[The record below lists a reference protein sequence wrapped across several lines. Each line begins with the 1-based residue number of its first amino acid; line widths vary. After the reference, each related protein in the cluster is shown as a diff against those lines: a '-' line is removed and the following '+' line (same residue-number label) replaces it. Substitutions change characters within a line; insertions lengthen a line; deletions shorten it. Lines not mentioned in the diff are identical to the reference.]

1 MHVSSI
7 SVEKLRTG
15 PSVATQKTLALLFLI
30 AQASITV
37 TGSIVRVT
45 GSGLGCNTWPNC
57 QEGSLVPVAGAAPAL
72 HQAIEFGNRLITFVV
87 VFFAGAL
94 FVAVYKAARRR
105 EILIHAGLQI
115 LGIVIQ
121 AIIGGISVR
130 LELRWWIVA
139 MHFLPSMVL
148 IWLAAILYLRIQE
161 PDDSQPHS
169 TYSKGLRALAA
180 LFAVGIALV
189 LITGTMVT
197 GAGVHSGDKGVGPET
212 RLQVDIAWMA
222 HIHAWIMYGFF
233 AVLILLVAGL
243 MIKPTPSDVR
253 RTSWILIGLIILQT
267 IVGVTQFRL
276 GVPRW
281 TIPVHIGLSAFIV
294 SYTSFLWAQGF
305 SRGKITDQKTT
316 TGSLTTTVNQ
326 R

>member
-1 MHVSSI
+1 
-7 SVEKLRTG
+7 
-15 PSVATQKTLALLFLI
+15 
-30 AQASITV
+30 
-37 TGSIVRVT
+37 
-45 GSGLGCNTWPNC
+45 
-57 QEGSLVPVAGAAPAL
+57 
-72 HQAIEFGNRLITFVV
+72 
-87 VFFAGAL
+87 
-94 FVAVYKAARRR
+94 
-105 EILIHAGLQI
+105 
-115 LGIVIQ
+115 
-121 AIIGGISVR
+121 
-130 LELRWWIVA
+130 
-139 MHFLPSMVL
+139 
-148 IWLAAILYLRIQE
+148 
-161 PDDSQPHS
+161 
-169 TYSKGLRALAA
+169 
-180 LFAVGIALV
+180 
-189 LITGTMVT
+189 MVT